1 MEEIIQKSEIY
12 FRADY
17 MLNEIPPNIY
27 SKESISKIITF
38 NTMPVVEKNI
48 AQLLPRKLLE
58 ERNWEEEDIERYR

>member
-1 MEEIIQKSEIY
+1 
-12 FRADY
+12 